1 MTKQERD
8 ELMDD
13 IADNLMRL
21 VEIYNKKGKRFPTM
35 ELIESFKTHPNL
47 SFEERTKFLNL

>member
-8 ELMDD
+8 EMMEN

-35 ELIESFKTHPNL
+35 ELIESIKTHPNL

>member
-1 MTKQERD
+1 MTKQEKD
-8 ELMDD
+8 EMMDN
-13 IADNLMRL
+13 IADKLMRL
-21 VEIYNKKGKRFPTM
+21 VEIYNKKGKRLPTM